1 MASLFNKTESIPPPR
16 QIRFVNNQG
25 HPPSKRRRI
34 NAACLTCRRRKT
46 RCAGERPFCSTCT
59 KNGHHCQGY
68 PEVTRTDV
76 AAETRNAKGA
86 ADEEDTPPG
95 IAGNHDDAAQTE
107 GKFSDVMSTPTTS
120 VSQHSSNGV
129 QRRREL
135 ASPFGHPPTGRY
147 FPPSIN
153 GVKRQREQSPQFIN
167 SGPGPYPLP
176 SVEQSGPDA
185 EMSHLLPSPM
195 QHPSH
200 PSAGTDDTPSSPFFR
215 KNYSHRV
222 PYFRYF
228 GPTAIVPG
236 FKQMVVSVS
245 DRRRSTA
252 GSQSAASPMS
262 SLSGGYHGS
271 NNTTGSDG
279 AIEDLPFY
287 DPSNAM
293 PVHPLVLN
301 LVKLF
306 FVHLGCNYPFL
317 KQQKFVRMVMDKRV
331 ETILVDA
338 ICAIGA
344 RFSDAPQLAGG
355 GHNKVPRTERGHG
368 FAQRAK
374 QATVETFPCPSVG
387 AVQAMLLMAYEG
399 FGANQDSALWMYLG
413 LAIRMAIDLGLQKRI
428 GIQYQGEKDPWYT
441 RHMSRPNGIVES
453 PEQKKTA
460 DTDALSLEEQKEVE
474 QERIDTFWALFF
486 LDRVI
491 SSGTGRTVTLRE
503 ENIELPFLE
512 TQVDSMTGWPVLYP
526 VLLQIVHL
534 YGRVSDLLNNVRDA
548 KDLTEDRWIVLA
560 KMEHQ
565 LTKMHKA
572 WDRRLQFNVSNF
584 KAYLGL
590 EQGTTFILL
599 HTWFHALFIV
609 LHQPTLL
616 TPFGQ
621 LKTEHQL
628 LSDSRELSM
637 SSAKTICDI
646 LSFADLIDPI
656 SVIGNPFTSQP
667 IYIAACAFLMETSAN
682 ASLGSSREASPP
694 SAPEAMRPPPSTMKH
709 PDPKTPNAKHSR
721 HSVLASAANQNY
733 QRCYNSLDQMNAYW
747 GGVKYILNALDQ
759 KAKGI
764 WDCETY
770 TSEEYESTKM
780 PPDQADV
787 SDFVP
792 FPPQSPKI
800 GAVPP
805 IAWSLSGTA
814 NSPSSNLTLLY
825 PNQKERQALS
835 QQLAHHQHLQAVAQR
850 QANTPPGNMLYD
862 PIRQSM
868 PVEQGSM
875 YPPPSPSMTN
885 ATSSPNWLLERRPP
899 SALSNSVTQRMAA
912 QNMASQPYGPAVN
925 GLSEASDAARAY
937 IASAYTQAGN
947 NTGSYEAFSTNVV
960 PTNNVADAA
969 SSNSVG
975 GNGTPGLSSF
985 YPPGVP
991 TYPPQW
997 EFGNGIVHDITFNSR
1012 EIDIGG
1018 LGFQQPDVM
1027 TAWLDWYPNEVLNL
1041 LANHEANGGQNQLP
1055 SDGDQNLLQN
1065 DGAQNVLQTVGG
1077 QNHLQTDPQ
1086 P

>member
-1 MASLFNKTESIPPPR
+1 MASLLNKTESVPPPR
-16 QIRFVNNQG
+16 QIRF
-25 HPPSKRRRI
+25 
-34 NAACLTCRRRKT
+34 
-46 RCAGERPFCSTCT
+46 
-59 KNGHHCQGY
+59 GY
-68 PEVTRTDV
+68 PEITRTDV

-86 ADEEDTPPG
+86 ADEENTPPG
-95 IAGNHDDAAQTE
+95 DTGNHDDAAQTE

-129 QRRREL
+129 RRRREL
-135 ASPFGHPPTGRY
+135 ASPFGHPPAGRY
-147 FPPSIN
+147 FPPSIH
-153 GVKRQREQSPQFIN
+153 GVKRQRERSPQFIN
-167 SGPGPYPLP
+167 SGPYPLP
-176 SVEQSGPDA
+176 SVEESGLDA
-185 EMSHLLPSPM
+185 ETSHLLPSPM

-215 KNYSHRV
+215 RNYSHRV

-271 NNTTGSDG
+271 SNTTGSDG

-287 DPSNAM
+287 DPSNSM
-293 PVHPLVLN
+293 PVHPLILN

-317 KQQKFVRMVMDKRV
+317 KQQKFVRLVMDKRV

-344 RFSDAPQLAGG
+344 RFSDAPQLTGG

-413 LAIRMAIDLGLQKRI
+413 LAIRMAIDLGLQKQV
-428 GIQYQGEKDPWYT
+428 GIQYQGEKDPYT
-441 RHMSRPNGIVES
+441 RHMSRPNGIVDS

-460 DTDALSLEEQKEVE
+460 DMDALSLEEQKEVE

-503 ENIELPFLE
+503 ENIELPFPE
-512 TQVDSMTGWPVLYP
+512 TQVDAMTGWPVLYP

-534 YGRVSDLLNNVRDA
+534 YGRVSDLLNNVHDA

-621 LKTEHQL
+621 LKEEHQL

-667 IYIAACAFLMETSAN
+667 IYIAACAFLMETSAS
-682 ASLGSSREASPP
+682 ASLRSSREGSPP
-694 SAPEAMRPPPSTMKH
+694 SAPEAMRPPPSTIKH
-709 PDPKTPNAKHSR
+709 PDPKTPNPKTPNLRTPNNKHSR

-770 TSEEYESTKM
+770 TSEEYESTKL
-780 PPDQADV
+780 PPVRAD
-787 SDFVP
+787 DFGP

-800 GAVPP
+800 GAIPP

-835 QQLAHHQHLQAVAQR
+835 QQLAHHQHLQATAQR

-868 PVEQGSM
+868 PLEQGSM
-875 YPPPSPSMTN
+875 YPPPSPSMAN
-885 ATSSPNWLLERRPP
+885 ATSSPSWLLDRRQP
-899 SALSNSVTQRMAA
+899 SALSNLVTQRMAA
-912 QNMASQPYGPAVN
+912 QNTASQPYGPAVN

-937 IASAYTQAGN
+937 IASAYTQAGHS
-947 NTGSYEAFSTNVV
+947 TGSYEVFSTNVA
-960 PTNNVADAA
+960 PTNNVADAG

-975 GNGTPGLSSF
+975 GNGTPGNSVF

-991 TYPPQW
+991 SYPPQW
-997 EFGNGIVHDITFNSR
+997 EFGNGIVHDITFDSQ
-1012 EIDIGG
+1012 EIDVGG
-1018 LGFQQPDVM
+1018 LGLQQPDVL
-1027 TAWLDWYPNEVLNL
+1027 TGWLEWYPNEVLNL
-1041 LANHEANGGQNQLP
+1041 FANHEVNGGQNQLP
-1055 SDGDQNLLQN
+1055 SDGGQNLLET
-1065 DGAQNVLQTVGG
+1065 DGA
-1077 QNHLQTDPQ
+1077 QNHLQTDQQ

>member
-1 MASLFNKTESIPPPR
+1 MASLLNKTESIPPPR
-16 QIRFVNNQG
+16 QIRF
-25 HPPSKRRRI
+25 
-34 NAACLTCRRRKT
+34 
-46 RCAGERPFCSTCT
+46 
-59 KNGHHCQGY
+59 GY

-95 IAGNHDDAAQTE
+95 DTGNHDDAVQTE

-120 VSQHSSNGV
+120 VSQHSSNGLR
-129 QRRREL
+129 RRREL
-135 ASPFGHPPTGRY
+135 ASPFGHPPAGRY

-153 GVKRQREQSPQFIN
+153 GVKRQRERSPQFIN
-167 SGPGPYPLP
+167 SGPYPLP
-176 SVEQSGPDA
+176 NVEQGGQDA
-185 EMSHLLPSPM
+185 EPSHLLPSPM

-215 KNYSHRV
+215 RNYSHRI

-236 FKQMVVSVS
+236 FKQMVVAVS

-252 GSQSAASPMS
+252 GSQSATSPMS
-262 SLSGGYHGS
+262 SLSGGHHGS
-271 NNTTGSDG
+271 SNAAGSDS

-293 PVHPLVLN
+293 PVHPLILN

-344 RFSDAPQLAGG
+344 RFSDAPQLTGS

-413 LAIRMAIDLGLQKRI
+413 LAIRMAIDLGLQKQV

-441 RHMSRPNGIVES
+441 RHMSRPNGILDS

-460 DTDALSLEEQKEVE
+460 DMDALSLEEQKEVE

-491 SSGTGRTVTLRE
+491 SSGTGRTVTLLE
-503 ENIELPFLE
+503 ENIELPFPE
-512 TQVDSMTGWPVLYP
+512 TQVDAMTGWPVLYP

-534 YGRVSDLLNNVRDA
+534 YGRVSDLLNNVHDA

-667 IYIAACAFLMETSAN
+667 IYIAACAFLMETSAS
-682 ASLGSSREASPP
+682 ASLRSSREGSPP
-694 SAPEAMRPPPSTMKH
+694 SAPEAMRPPPSTNKH
-709 PDPKTPNAKHSR
+709 PDPKTPNPKTPNPKASNNKHSR

-780 PPDQADV
+780 PPVRAD
-787 SDFVP
+787 DFGP
-792 FPPQSPKI
+792 FPPKSPKI

-835 QQLAHHQHLQAVAQR
+835 QQLAHHQHLQAIAQR
-850 QANTPPGNMLYD
+850 QTNTPPGNMLYD

-875 YPPPSPSMTN
+875 YPPPSPSMAN
-885 ATSSPNWLLERRPP
+885 ATSSPSWLLDRRPP
-899 SALSNSVTQRMAA
+899 SDLSNSVTQRMAA
-912 QNMASQPYGPAVN
+912 QNTASQPYEPAAD

-937 IASAYTQAGN
+937 IASAYTQAGY
-947 NTGSYEAFSTNVV
+947 NTGSYEVFSTNVA
-960 PTNNVADAA
+960 PTNNVADAS

-975 GNGTPGLSSF
+975 GNGTPGNSVF

-991 TYPPQW
+991 SYPPQW

-1012 EIDIGG
+1012 DIDVGG
-1018 LGFQQPDVM
+1018 LGLQQPDVM
-1027 TAWLDWYPNEVLNL
+1027 TGWLEWYPNEVLNL
-1041 LANHEANGGQNQLP
+1041 FATHEVNGGQNQLQNQLP
-1055 SDGDQNLLQN
+1055 SNGGQNLLET
-1065 DGAQNVLQTVGG
+1065 DGAQD
-1077 QNHLQTDPQ
+1077 HLQTDRQ

>member
-1 MASLFNKTESIPPPR
+1 MASLLNKTESVPPPR
-16 QIRFVNNQG
+16 QIRF
-25 HPPSKRRRI
+25 
-34 NAACLTCRRRKT
+34 
-46 RCAGERPFCSTCT
+46 
-59 KNGHHCQGY
+59 GY
-68 PEVTRTDV
+68 PEITRTDV
-76 AAETRNAKGA
+76 AAETRNAKRA

-95 IAGNHDDAAQTE
+95 DTGNHDNAAQTE
-107 GKFSDVMSTPTTS
+107 GKFSDVISTPTTS

-129 QRRREL
+129 RRRQEL
-135 ASPFGHPPTGRY
+135 ASPFGHPSAGRY

-153 GVKRQREQSPQFIN
+153 GVKRQRELSPQFIN
-167 SGPGPYPLP
+167 SGPYPLS
-176 SVEQSGPDA
+176 SVEESGPEA
-185 EMSHLLPSPM
+185 ETSQLLPSPM

-200 PSAGTDDTPSSPFFR
+200 PSAATGDTPSSPSFR
-215 KNYSHRV
+215 RNYSHRV

-252 GSQSAASPMS
+252 GSQSATSPMS

-271 NNTTGSDG
+271 SNTTGSDG
-279 AIEDLPFY
+279 ALEDLPFY

-293 PVHPLVLN
+293 PVHPLILN

-344 RFSDAPQLAGG
+344 RFSDAPQLARG

-413 LAIRMAIDLGLQKRI
+413 LAIRMAIDLGLQKQV

-441 RHMSRPNGIVES
+441 RHMSRPNGIMDS
-453 PEQKKTA
+453 PDQKKTA
-460 DTDALSLEEQKEVE
+460 DRDALSLEEQKEVE

-503 ENIELPFLE
+503 ENIELPFPE
-512 TQVDSMTGWPVLYP
+512 TQVDTMTGWPVLYP

-534 YGRVSDLLNNVRDA
+534 YGRVSDLLNNVHDA
-548 KDLTEDRWIVLA
+548 KDLTKDRWIVLA

-616 TPFGQ
+616 IPFGQ

-656 SVIGNPFTSQP
+656 SVVGNPFTSQP
-667 IYIAACAFLMETSAN
+667 IYIAACAFLMETSAS
-682 ASLGSSREASPP
+682 ASLRSSREGSPP
-694 SAPEAMRPPPSTMKH
+694 SAPEAMRPPPSTIKH
-709 PDPKTPNAKHSR
+709 PDPKTPNPKTPNPKTPNNKHSR

-770 TSEEYESTKM
+770 TSEEYESTKL
-780 PPDQADV
+780 PPVRAD
-787 SDFVP
+787 DFVP

-800 GAVPP
+800 GAIPP

-835 QQLAHHQHLQAVAQR
+835 QQPAHHQHLQAIAQR

-875 YPPPSPSMTN
+875 YPPPSPSMAN
-885 ATSSPNWLLERRPP
+885 AMSSPSWLLDRRQP
-899 SALSNSVTQRMAA
+899 SALSNLVTQRMAA
-912 QNMASQPYGPAVN
+912 QNTASQPYGPAVN

-937 IASAYTQAGN
+937 IASAYTQAGH
-947 NTGSYEAFSTNVV
+947 NTGSYEVFGTDVG
-960 PTNNVADAA
+960 PTNNVADAG

-975 GNGTPGLSSF
+975 GNGTPGNSVF

-991 TYPPQW
+991 SYTPQW
-997 EFGNGIVHDITFNSR
+997 EFGNGIVHDITFDSQ
-1012 EIDIGG
+1012 EIDVGG
-1018 LGFQQPDVM
+1018 LGLQQPDVM
-1027 TAWLDWYPNEVLNL
+1027 TGWLEWYPNEVLNL
-1041 LANHEANGGQNQLP
+1041 FANHEVNGGQNQLP
-1055 SDGDQNLLQN
+1055 SDGGQNLLET
-1065 DGAQNVLQTVGG
+1065 DGA
-1077 QNHLQTDPQ
+1077 QNHLQTDQQ

>member
-1 MASLFNKTESIPPPR
+1 MASLLNKTESVPPPR
-16 QIRFVNNQG
+16 QIRF
-25 HPPSKRRRI
+25 
-34 NAACLTCRRRKT
+34 
-46 RCAGERPFCSTCT
+46 
-59 KNGHHCQGY
+59 GY
-68 PEVTRTDV
+68 PEITRTDV

-86 ADEEDTPPG
+86 ADEENTPPG
-95 IAGNHDDAAQTE
+95 DTGNHDDAAQTE

-129 QRRREL
+129 RRRREL
-135 ASPFGHPPTGRY
+135 ASPFGHPPAGRY
-147 FPPSIN
+147 FPPSIH
-153 GVKRQREQSPQFIN
+153 GVKRQRERSPQFIN
-167 SGPGPYPLP
+167 SGPYPLP
-176 SVEQSGPDA
+176 SVEESGLDA
-185 EMSHLLPSPM
+185 ETSHLLPSPM

-215 KNYSHRV
+215 RNYSHRV

-271 NNTTGSDG
+271 SNTTGSDG

-287 DPSNAM
+287 DPSNSM
-293 PVHPLVLN
+293 PVHPLILN

-317 KQQKFVRMVMDKRV
+317 KQQKFVRLVMDKRV

-344 RFSDAPQLAGG
+344 RFSDAPQLTGG

-413 LAIRMAIDLGLQKRI
+413 LAIRMAIDLGLQKQV
-428 GIQYQGEKDPWYT
+428 GIQYQGEKDPYT
-441 RHMSRPNGIVES
+441 RHMNRPNGIVDS
-453 PEQKKTA
+453 PEQKRTA

-491 SSGTGRTVTLRE
+491 SSGTGRTVTLLE
-503 ENIELPFLE
+503 ENIELPFPE
-512 TQVDSMTGWPVLYP
+512 TQVDAMTGWPVLYP

-534 YGRVSDLLNNVRDA
+534 YGRVSDLLNNVHDA

-621 LKTEHQL
+621 LKEEHQL

-667 IYIAACAFLMETSAN
+667 IYIAACAFLMETSAS
-682 ASLGSSREASPP
+682 ASLRSSREGSPP
-694 SAPEAMRPPPSTMKH
+694 SAPEAMRPPPSTIKH
-709 PDPKTPNAKHSR
+709 PDPKTPNPKTPNPRTPNTKHSR

-770 TSEEYESTKM
+770 TSEEYESTKL
-780 PPDQADV
+780 PPVRAD
-787 SDFVP
+787 DFGP

-800 GAVPP
+800 GAIPP

-835 QQLAHHQHLQAVAQR
+835 QQLAHHQHLQATAQR

-875 YPPPSPSMTN
+875 YPPPSPSMAN
-885 ATSSPNWLLERRPP
+885 ATSSPSWLLDRRQP
-899 SALSNSVTQRMAA
+899 SALSNLVTQRMAA
-912 QNMASQPYGPAVN
+912 QNTASQPYGPAVN

-937 IASAYTQAGN
+937 IASAYTQAGHS
-947 NTGSYEAFSTNVV
+947 TGSYEVFSTNVA
-960 PTNNVADAA
+960 PTNNVADAG

-975 GNGTPGLSSF
+975 GNGTPGNSVF

-991 TYPPQW
+991 SYPPQW
-997 EFGNGIVHDITFNSR
+997 EFGNGIVHDITFDSQ
-1012 EIDIGG
+1012 EIDVGG
-1018 LGFQQPDVM
+1018 LGLQQPDVL
-1027 TAWLDWYPNEVLNL
+1027 TGWLEWYPNEVLNL
-1041 LANHEANGGQNQLP
+1041 FANHEVNGGQNQLP
-1055 SDGDQNLLQN
+1055 SDGGQNLLET
-1065 DGAQNVLQTVGG
+1065 DGA
-1077 QNHLQTDPQ
+1077 QNHLQTDQQ

>member
-1 MASLFNKTESIPPPR
+1 MASLLNKTESVPPPR
-16 QIRFVNNQG
+16 QIRF
-25 HPPSKRRRI
+25 
-34 NAACLTCRRRKT
+34 
-46 RCAGERPFCSTCT
+46 
-59 KNGHHCQGY
+59 GY
-68 PEVTRTDV
+68 PEITRTDV

-95 IAGNHDDAAQTE
+95 DTGNHNDAAQTE

-129 QRRREL
+129 RRRREL
-135 ASPFGHPPTGRY
+135 ASPFGHPPAGRY
-147 FPPSIN
+147 FPPSIH
-153 GVKRQREQSPQFIN
+153 GVKRQRERSPQFIN
-167 SGPGPYPLP
+167 SGPYPLP
-176 SVEQSGPDA
+176 SVEESGLDA
-185 EMSHLLPSPM
+185 ETSHLLPSPM

-215 KNYSHRV
+215 RNYSHRV

-271 NNTTGSDG
+271 SNTTGSDG

-287 DPSNAM
+287 DPSNSM
-293 PVHPLVLN
+293 PVHPLILN

-317 KQQKFVRMVMDKRV
+317 KQQKFVRLVMDKRV

-344 RFSDAPQLAGG
+344 RFSDAPQLTGG

-413 LAIRMAIDLGLQKRI
+413 LAIRMAIDLGLQKQV
-428 GIQYQGEKDPWYT
+428 GIQYQGEKDPYT
-441 RHMSRPNGIVES
+441 RHMNRPNGIVDS
-453 PEQKKTA
+453 PEQKRTA

-491 SSGTGRTVTLRE
+491 SSGTGRTVTLLE
-503 ENIELPFLE
+503 ENIELPFPE
-512 TQVDSMTGWPVLYP
+512 TQVDAMTGWPVLYP

-534 YGRVSDLLNNVRDA
+534 YGRVSDLLNNVHDA

-621 LKTEHQL
+621 LKEEHQL

-667 IYIAACAFLMETSAN
+667 IYIAACAFLMETSAS
-682 ASLGSSREASPP
+682 ASLRSSREGSPP
-694 SAPEAMRPPPSTMKH
+694 SAPEAMRPPPSTIKH
-709 PDPKTPNAKHSR
+709 PDPKTPNPKTPNPRTPNNKHSR

-770 TSEEYESTKM
+770 TSEEYESTKL
-780 PPDQADV
+780 PPVRAD
-787 SDFVP
+787 DFGP

-800 GAVPP
+800 GAIPP

-875 YPPPSPSMTN
+875 YPPPSPSMAN
-885 ATSSPNWLLERRPP
+885 ATSSPSWLLDRRQP
-899 SALSNSVTQRMAA
+899 SALSNLVTQRMAA
-912 QNMASQPYGPAVN
+912 QNTASQPYGPAVN

-937 IASAYTQAGN
+937 IASAYTQAGHS
-947 NTGSYEAFSTNVV
+947 TGSYEVFSTNVA
-960 PTNNVADAA
+960 PTNNVADAG

-975 GNGTPGLSSF
+975 GNGTPGNSVF

-991 TYPPQW
+991 SYPPQW
-997 EFGNGIVHDITFNSR
+997 EFGNGIVHDITFDSQ
-1012 EIDIGG
+1012 EIDVGG
-1018 LGFQQPDVM
+1018 LGLQQPDVL
-1027 TAWLDWYPNEVLNL
+1027 TGWLEWYPNEVLNL
-1041 LANHEANGGQNQLP
+1041 FANHEVNGGQNQLP
-1055 SDGDQNLLQN
+1055 SDGGQTLLET
-1065 DGAQNVLQTVGG
+1065 DGA
-1077 QNHLQTDPQ
+1077 QNHLQTDQQ